1 YMPVVVGEWGHVR
14 GRSPGGAVDDEFFLL
29 VGSPSAH
36 KNIEV
41 AIAGFLRYR
50 AAGGGSRLILAG
62 AAHASPAAT
71 SLDAGDDVRTI
82 GRVADDELAWLYR
95 HCKAF

>member
-1 YMPVVVGEWGHVR
+1 MRSASGCTSLGESLPVL
-14 GRSPGGAVDDEFFLL
+14 SDDEFFLL

-50 AAGGGSRLILAG
+50 SSGGRARLILAG
-62 AAHASPAAT
+62 AAHASLAAT
-71 SLDAGDDVRTI
+71 TSDAV
-82 GRVADDELAWLYR
+82 DER
-95 HCKAF
+95 PEHRPRGG